1 MRPDGKFSLEEQ
13 VHKILYPLRT
23 TSDDLEFGQQN
34 LWLIDEKLT
43 YHYHLASDTELS
55 KLKVIDSAS
64 RNRPDIL
71 IFDRPAAFVEGDYPF
86 QSVVIIELKRPQRNN
101 YSGDDKDPC
110 QQVYAYIE
118 DILAGRV
125 IGEDRQHVQ
134 VSEKT
139 RFYCYILAD
148 VTDQLRRL
156 AKRNEFCETPD
167 GLGYFKFSQNY
178 NAYVEIIS
186 YRKMLEDAKK
196 RNRVLFEKL
205 SLPGYSAE

>member
-118 DILAGRV
+118 DILV
-125 IGEDRQHVQ
+125 FCP
-134 VSEKT
+134 VSNFCIDELSKAYPHALE
-139 RFYCYILAD
+139 FMQCPLAD
-148 VTDQLRRL
+148 
-156 AKRNEFCETPD
+156 A
-167 GLGYFKFSQNY
+167 S
-178 NAYVEIIS
+178 
-186 YRKMLEDAKK
+186 
-196 RNRVLFEKL
+196 NR
-205 SLPGYSAE
+205 SI